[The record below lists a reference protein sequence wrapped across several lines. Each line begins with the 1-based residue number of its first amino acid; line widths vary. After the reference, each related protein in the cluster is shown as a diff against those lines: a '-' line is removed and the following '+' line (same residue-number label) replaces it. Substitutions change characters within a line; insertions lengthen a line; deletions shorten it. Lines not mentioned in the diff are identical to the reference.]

1 MSAQRLEQFIE
12 IDALRANRWN
22 CNYMSRQELDALKE
36 GMKSR
41 GPENTPAILVR
52 LLPDLNYEIIDGE
65 QRFKAAKELNW
76 KGLYALLKQISD
88 DDEAK
93 YQCLAMNLAKG
104 RIDPLK
110 LFDLLNEE
118 WEEGSGNLSMRVLEQ
133 KYHGL
138 FSKTYIQRVLS
149 LRAISREA
157 RDLIDTY
164 RSSGKIQE
172 DFQISL
178 SHLVVLARLK
188 HPKDQLM
195 YGKLM
200 IDMKLSFDEL
210 DIQVKNRVEELKDWE
225 KTRETEPQ
233 QQQENELEEA
243 AEDRDK
249 EGQYQ
254 NRDQEHPEMEES
266 VDDREYVDN
275 VEPPPP
281 LSPKQPSKPRSQ
293 KVEEVF
299 TCPGCSDQFLVN
311 YSTKR
316 VLSLKKNGTHLKAVQ
331 QDGTPSKMKET
342 CPACRSATASI
353 DYLNHEVQ
361 WEMSRLEQ

>member
-12 IDALRANRWN
+12 IGMLRINRWN
-22 CNYMSRQELDALKE
+22 CNYMSRQELDALKD

-41 GPENTPAILVR
+41 GPDNTPAILVR
-52 LLPDLNYEIIDGE
+52 LLPDLTYEIIDGE
-65 QRFKAAKELNW
+65 QRFKAAKELGW

-93 YQCLAMNLAKG
+93 YQCLALNLAKG

-118 WEEGSGNLSMRVLEQ
+118 WEERGGNGGTLSMRALEQ

-138 FSKTYIQRVLS
+138 FNKVYIQKVLS

-164 RSSGKIQE
+164 RSSDKVQG
-172 DFQISL
+172 DFQITL

-200 IDMKLSFDEL
+200 IEMKLSPDEL
-210 DIQVKNRVEELKDWE
+210 DVQVKSRVEELKEWE
-225 KTRETEPQ
+225 KTRETER
-233 QQQENELEEA
+233 QQQENKLEEVTG
-243 AEDRDK
+243 DK
-249 EGQYQ
+249 DQDI
-254 NRDQEHPEMEES
+254 DQEYPETE
-266 VDDREYVDN
+266 DTAGNREY

-281 LSPKQPSKPRSQ
+281 LSPKQPSKPRPQ

-299 TCPGCSDQFLVN
+299 TCPDCNDQFLVN

-316 VLSLKKNGTHLKAVQ
+316 VMLLQRDGNHLKAVQ
-331 QDGTPSKMKET
+331 QDGKPSKAKET
-342 CPACRSATASI
+342 CPACGSATASI
-353 DYLNHEVQ
+353 DYLSREVQ
-361 WEMSRLEQ
+361 WEMNEQK